1 MNLRKGTKAERARN
15 KHRDTANNRMNQLG
29 KRILAL
35 AGTFAVLC
43 FQFSAPVLAQQPA
56 QLASTSSDFS
66 KVAPDAPSQKQSGSS
81 TDAQNPQ
88 SSAASQSSTPQSG
101 TSPSATS
108 NDRLFWT
115 LPDFLTVKNE
125 KRPPM
130 TTGQK
135 FKVVARS
142 SFDYVEFPWIGFLA
156 GISQAE
162 NSEPGYGQGAAGYA
176 KRYGSTFGD
185 SLIENFMTGAV
196 LPSALHQD
204 PRYYE
209 LGKGGFWHRTGYAM
223 SRIWITR
230 SDSGTSEFNFSEI
243 GGSGIAAAISTFSY
257 HPQGDRNLSSVGSVW
272 GTQVGLDT
280 MTLVVKEFWP
290 DIRRKLMR
298 KPSGQ

>member
-1 MNLRKGTKAERARN
+1 MAR
-15 KHRDTANNRMNQLG
+15 Q
-29 KRILAL
+29 
-35 AGTFAVLC
+35 V
-43 FQFSAPVLAQQPA
+43 
-56 QLASTSSDFS
+56 
-66 KVAPDAPSQKQSGSS
+66 SQ
-81 TDAQNPQ
+81 AAPQ
-88 SSAASQSSTPQSG
+88 SSSSSQSAPTNAAPQQSTQAAKSSSSQAGASQSG

-130 TTGQK
+130 TVGQK

-142 SFDYVEFPWIGFLA
+142 SFDPVEFPWIGFLA

-162 NSEPGYGQGAAGYA
+162 NSEPGYGQGFQGYA
-176 KRYGSTFGD
+176 KRYGSMYGD
-185 SLIENFMTGAV
+185 SVIENFMVGAV

-209 LGKGGFWHRTGYAM
+209 LGKGGFWHRTEYSV
-223 SRIWITR
+223 SRIWVTR
-230 SDSGTSEFNFSEI
+230 SDSGKEEFNFSEI
-243 GGSGIAAAISTFSY
+243 GGSGIAALISTYSY
-257 HPQGDRNLSSVGSVW
+257 HPQGDRNLPNVGSVW

-298 KPSGQ
+298 KPRTQQ